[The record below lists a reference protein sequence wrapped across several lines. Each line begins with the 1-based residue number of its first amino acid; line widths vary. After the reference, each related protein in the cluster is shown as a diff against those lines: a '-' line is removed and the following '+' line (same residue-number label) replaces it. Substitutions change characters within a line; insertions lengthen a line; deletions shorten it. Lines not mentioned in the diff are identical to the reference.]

1 MVPEIWPVLKTG
13 EPPMT
18 NAARYF
24 ELAHTEE
31 TSGNES
37 AALLLYL
44 SSFCDSF
51 NSASEDYPCGTV
63 AKIRSLQNRLSLSDL
78 QLLSLVHSY
87 GPLSDAECQKL
98 LSYSIYGCVTGI
110 KAILSARICG

>member
-1 MVPEIWPVLKTG
+1 MVSAIWPILIG
-13 EPPMT
+13 GLPMS

-24 ELAHTEE
+24 ELARNEE
-31 TSGNES
+31 KSGNAG

-51 NSASEDYPCGTV
+51 NSSATDYPCGTV
-63 AKIRSLQNRLSLSDL
+63 AKIRILQNQLGLSDI
-78 QLLSLVHSY
+78 QLLDLVRSY

-98 LSYSIYGCVTGI
+98 LTYSIYGCIAGI
-110 KAILSARICG
+110 KAILSGCAYGY

>member
-1 MVPEIWPVLKTG
+1 MA
-13 EPPMT
+13 

-24 ELAHTEE
+24 ELARNEE
-31 TSGNES
+31 KSGNAG

-51 NSASEDYPCGTV
+51 NSGAADYPCGTV
-63 AKIRSLQNRLSLSDL
+63 AKIRILQDQLGLSDI
-78 QLLSLVHSY
+78 QLLDLVRSY

-98 LSYSIYGCVTGI
+98 LTYSIYDCIAGI
-110 KAILSARICG
+110 KAILSGCAYGY